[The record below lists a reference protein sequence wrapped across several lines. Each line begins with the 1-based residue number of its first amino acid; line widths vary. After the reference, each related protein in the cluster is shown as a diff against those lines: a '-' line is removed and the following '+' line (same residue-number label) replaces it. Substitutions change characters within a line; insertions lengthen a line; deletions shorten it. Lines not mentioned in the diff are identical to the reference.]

1 METCQ
6 CLSRQHVVHNFK
18 CIPQCLM
25 VSASL
30 EASCNFSNR
39 LTTHSHP
46 SLSSISSLVWHACG
60 SHFTRTESVPIS
72 SSCAPFSMTFELCQ
86 GCSVKSLFAGAGCSK
101 SKDPGSPTKQK
112 NLQVAK
118 SSRGVGN
125 FIANRLSKRNTK
137 INSSI
142 NNPKISPTFF
152 FQKNNERRSDGHAK
166 LSRCR
171 RHSMRCRPLRLC

>member
-6 CLSRQHVVHNFK
+6 CLSRQNVVHNFK

-39 LTTHSHP
+39 LTTRSHP
-46 SLSSISSLVWHACG
+46 SQSSISSLVWHACG

-86 GCSVKSLFAGAGCSK
+86 GCSVKRLFAGARCSR

-118 SSRGVGN
+118 SSRVGN

-137 INSSI
+137 IDSNKQSEDL
-142 NNPKISPTFF
+142 PKGFLPKEQRGT
-152 FQKNNERRSDGHAK
+152 QRRSCKIIGVQ
-166 LSRCR
+166 CR
-171 RHSMRCRPLRLC
+171 PHSMRCKRLRLC